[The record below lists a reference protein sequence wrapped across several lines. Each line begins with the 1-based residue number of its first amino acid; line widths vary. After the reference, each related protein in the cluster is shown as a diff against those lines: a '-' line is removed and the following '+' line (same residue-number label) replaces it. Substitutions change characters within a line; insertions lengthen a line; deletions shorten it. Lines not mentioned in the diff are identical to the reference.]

1 MTLTLAQLHKDLDVK
16 QGLKNYVRNTNSKYG
31 THYEATQELD
41 RETYMLIKYNTL
53 GKLKRHGQQMK
64 FIQVFTDMELDVNCL
79 TKELTA
85 AEERYNK
92 AVIVIEKDN
101 LKDAYIETLK
111 MANVFRSNIQPP
123 EEVISFLEKNG
134 VRYAKFMIASGIES
148 FFNDRIEWFEKEL
161 AK

>member
-1 MTLTLAQLHKDLDVK
+1 MTLTLEQLHKDLDVK

-31 THYEATQELD
+31 TNYEATQELD

-64 FIQVFTDMELDVNCL
+64 FIRAFTDMELDVDYL
-79 TKELTA
+79 TEELTA

-92 AVIVIEKDN
+92 AVSVIAKDN
-101 LKDAYIETLK
+101 LKDAYIECLK
-111 MANVFRSNIQPP
+111 VYSVHKNSNQP
-123 EEVISFLEKNG
+123 EGVAEYLSKNG
-134 VRYAKFMIASGIES
+134 VKYAEYMIEAGITQ
-148 FFNDRIEWFEKEL
+148 FFIDRIAWFEKEL

>member
-1 MTLTLAQLHKDLDVK
+1 MKLTLEQLHKDLDVK

-31 THYEATQELD
+31 TNYEATQELD

-64 FIQVFTDMELDVNCL
+64 FIQAFTDMELDVDYL
-79 TKELTA
+79 KDELEDAQTRA
-85 AEERYNK
+85 NK
-92 AVIVIEKDN
+92 AIGIIAKDN

-111 MANVFRSNIQPP
+111 MQTQFATSFGIT
-123 EEVISFLEKNG
+123 EEVIAFMEKNG
-134 VRYAKFMIASGIES
+134 VRYAKFMVAPGVES
-148 FFNDRIEWFEKEL
+148 FFNERVEWFEKEL

>member
-1 MTLTLAQLHKDLDVK
+1 MTLTLEQLHKDLDVK

-31 THYEATQELD
+31 TNYEATQELD

-64 FIQVFTDMELDVNCL
+64 FIQAFTDMELVVDYL
-79 TKELTA
+79 KDEL
-85 AEERYNK
+85 EEAQTRANK
-92 AVIVIEKDN
+92 AIGIIAKDN

-111 MANVFRSNIQPP
+111 MQTQFATSFGIT
-123 EEVISFLEKNG
+123 EEVIAFMEKNG
-134 VRYAKFMIASGIES
+134 VRYAKFMVAPGIES
-148 FFNDRIEWFEKEL
+148 FFNERVEWFEKEL

>member
-31 THYEATQELD
+31 TNYEATQELD

-64 FIQVFTDMELDVNCL
+64 FIQAFTDMELDVDYL
-79 TKELTA
+79 TEELTV

-92 AVIVIEKDN
+92 AVTVIEKDN
-101 LKDAYIETLK
+101 LKDAYIECLK
-111 MANVFRSNIQPP
+111 VYSVHKNSKQP
-123 EEVISFLEKNG
+123 EGVAQYLAKNG
-134 VRYAKFMIASGIES
+134 VKYAEYMIEAGITQ
-148 FFNDRIEWFEKEL
+148 FFIDRIEWFEKEL

>member
-1 MTLTLAQLHKDLDVK
+1 MTLTLEQLHKDLDVK

-31 THYEATQELD
+31 TNYEATQELD

-64 FIQVFTDMELDVNCL
+64 FIQAFTDMELDVDYL
-79 TKELTA
+79 KDELEDAKTRA
-85 AEERYNK
+85 NK
-92 AVIVIEKDN
+92 AIGIIAKDN

-111 MANVFRSNIQPP
+111 MQTQFATSFGIT
-123 EEVISFLEKNG
+123 EEVIAFMEKNG
-134 VRYAKFMIASGIES
+134 VRYAKFMVAPGIES
-148 FFNDRIEWFEKEL
+148 FFNERVEWFEKEL

>member
-31 THYEATQELD
+31 TNYEATQELD

-64 FIQVFTDMELDVNCL
+64 FIKAFTGMEENVDYL
-79 TKELTA
+79 TDELEGAKTRA
-85 AEERYNK
+85 DK
-92 AVIVIEKDN
+92 AIAIIAKDN
-101 LKDAYIETLK
+101 LKDAYIDTLEVQAK
-111 MANVFRSNIQPP
+111 FYNQFGVS
-123 EEVISFLEKNG
+123 EEVVSFLEKNG
-134 VRYAKFMIASGIES
+134 VRYAKYMIEEGVTS
-148 FFNDRIEWFEKEL
+148 FFKDRIEWFEKEL

>member
-31 THYEATQELD
+31 TNYEATQELD

-64 FIQVFTDMELDVNCL
+64 FIQAFTGMEENVDYL
-79 TKELTA
+79 TDELEGAKTRA
-85 AEERYNK
+85 HK
-92 AVIVIEKDN
+92 AIDIIAKDN
-101 LKDAYIETLK
+101 LKDAYIECLK
-111 MANVFRSNIQPP
+111 VYSVHKNSKQP
-123 EEVISFLEKNG
+123 EGVAQYLAKNG
-134 VRYAKFMIASGIES
+134 VKYAEYMIEAGITQ
-148 FFNDRIEWFEKEL
+148 FFIDRIEWFEKEL

>member
-31 THYEATQELD
+31 TNYEATQELD

-64 FIQVFTDMELDVNCL
+64 FIQAFTDMELDVDYL
-79 TKELTA
+79 KGEL
-85 AEERYNK
+85 EEAKTRADK
-92 AVIVIEKDN
+92 AITIIAKDN

-111 MANVFRSNIQPP
+111 MQSKFFNQFGVS
-123 EEVISFLEKNG
+123 EEVISFLEGNG
-134 VRYAKFMIASGIES
+134 VRYAKYMIKEGVTS
-148 FFNDRIEWFEKEL
+148 FFKERIEWFEKEL